1 MSKKTLSV
9 APPHR
14 LAGRLSPFRNFR
26 DSVWE
31 IRPRRAGQ
39 GLHAAVIGLCAADF
53 GQGCP
58 RDRGGR
64 HPALSAPI
72 VVLASRQSGG
82 PSLPSRCYTGDW
94 KSMPVSGIVW
104 RSK

>member
-1 MSKKTLSV
+1 MSKRTLSV
-9 APPHR
+9 VPPR
-14 LAGRLSPFRNFR
+14 GLAGRLSPFRNFR

-39 GLHAAVIGLCAADF
+39 GLHAAVVGLCAADF
-53 GQGCP
+53 GQG
-58 RDRGGR
+58 RLRTGGR
-64 HPALSAPI
+64 HPVLLAPI

-82 PSLPSRCYTGDW
+82 SSLLSRCYTGDW
-94 KSMPVSGIVW
+94 KTIPVSGIVW